1 MRRPRGG
8 FERRGHA
15 HRPQAPARDA
25 APPKAACH
33 RGRCEARASGPVRNC
48 RTPRRAAW
56 SVIAVHARPLG
67 GPRRFPGRPAL
78 LRPSRASA
86 FRRHRRPRT
95 ARGPRT
101 GKMPRAAQRSRP
113 LEGWR
118 GSAVEPTGRNRSRQ
132 QPRLRSGYAHG
143 GTDAHECRHVLAKQ
157 LGAVQTE
164 GRAVRLLLPTGALH
178 RRTDRAQGLVFPGC
192 LPSRP
197 ASLTSPLRRGSESPP
212 RGRTAV
218 GRARGQLPTGGASG
232 MGRRSDRS
240 AGARPHGL
248 HRRIESHGWAKGT
261 VEQLSAHI
269 DLRDPADVA
278 SRPRTCGACGSSS
291 RSTRQA
297 QDAQR
302 C

>member
-1 MRRPRGG
+1 MHGHLAARADSPVGRPFSDHRAHRRSGVTAVRAPHAGHAQARCP
-8 FERRGHA
+8 ERRNG
-15 HRPQAPARDA
+15 RAPS
-25 APPKAACH
+25 KA
-33 RGRCEARASGPVRNC
+33 GV
-48 RTPRRAAW
+48 
-56 SVIAVHARPLG
+56 V
-67 GPRRFPGRPAL
+67 
-78 LRPSRASA
+78 RPSS
-86 FRRHRRPRT
+86 
-95 ARGPRT
+95 
-101 GKMPRAAQRSRP
+101 P
-113 LEGWR
+113 LAEIGVDNSL
-118 GSAVEPTGRNRSRQ
+118 G
-132 QPRLRSGYAHG
+132 LRSGYAHG